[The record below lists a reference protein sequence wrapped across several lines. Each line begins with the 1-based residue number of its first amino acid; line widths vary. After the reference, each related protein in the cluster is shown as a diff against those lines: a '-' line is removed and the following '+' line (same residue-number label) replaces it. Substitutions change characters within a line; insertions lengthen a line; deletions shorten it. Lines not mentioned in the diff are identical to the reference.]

1 MENASLLLKMARDLA
16 IPPVAVQPVNTG
28 GGSSGYQHLDAGD
41 AGPPSPDRVER
52 SSSESSDE
60 VDYGGGGEEAE
71 EGEALYRQFLAR
83 RMAEERLMDNGIS
96 SMDGRRRGRRRR
108 LDFEGQITPRHEEV
122 REDLATLAERFARS
136 EGREA
141 VRRRADQVELRSI
154 TQDNFSQLLSE
165 LFHDGGVTQAKILS
179 PYYGIPLI
187 LCNSGANPGSLLL
200 LLRPCLAG
208 NQSWSPC
215 HSLQTDKVILSQ
227 SINKVYEK
235 MFSKDSTQWC
245 RTKSRS
251 NKIYHW
257 RFIHRWKRLCGTFQ
271 KQLTKKYGTGIF
283 WNPGKIWHFW
293 CFLAFFGVFGCHF
306 HSAVLFLRVFG
317 TAYDIYPPQ
326 TSA

>member
-1 MENASLLLKMARDLA
+1 MARDLA

-108 LDFEGQITPRHEEV
+108 LDFEGQITPRQGEV

-179 PYYGIPLI
+179 RYYGIPII

-227 SINKVYEK
+227 STTTVPILNLVTGGVWLFCAALWQPGFVAREAGKHCLLGVH
-235 MFSKDSTQWC
+235 
-245 RTKSRS
+245 TK
-251 NKIYHW
+251 N
-257 RFIHRWKRLCGTFQ
+257 RFESLDIKC
-271 KQLTKKYGTGIF
+271 
-283 WNPGKIWHFW
+283 P
-293 CFLAFFGVFGCHF
+293 V
-306 HSAVLFLRVFG
+306 SVLIQIRRFEL
-317 TAYDIYPPQ
+317 
-326 TSA
+326 

>member
-1 MENASLLLKMARDLA
+1 MLLLKMARDLA
-16 IPPVAVQPVNTG
+16 IPPVAVQPANTG

-108 LDFEGQITPRHEEV
+108 LDFEGQITPRHGEV

-179 PYYGIPLI
+179 RCYGIPLI

-215 HSLQTDKVILSQ
+215 HSLQTDKVILFQ
-227 SINKVYEK
+227 LINKVYEK
-235 MFSKDSTQWC
+235 LFSKDSTVPILNLVTGGVWLFCAALWQPGFDAREAGKHC
-245 RTKSRS
+245 LLGVHTK
-251 NKIYHW
+251 N
-257 RFIHRWKRLCGTFQ
+257 RFESLDIKC
-271 KQLTKKYGTGIF
+271 
-283 WNPGKIWHFW
+283 P
-293 CFLAFFGVFGCHF
+293 V
-306 HSAVLFLRVFG
+306 SVLIQIRRFEL
-317 TAYDIYPPQ
+317 
-326 TSA
+326 

>member
-108 LDFEGQITPRHEEV
+108 LDFEGQITPRQGEV

-141 VRRRADQVELRSI
+141 VRRRADQVRLSQNKMLEVSQVTLKPLIKHVWQVELRSI

-179 PYYGIPLI
+179 PYYGIPII

-227 SINKVYEK
+227 LIHKVYEK
-235 MFSKDSTQWC
+235 LFSKDSTVPILNLITGGVWHFCAALWQPGFDAREAGKHC
-245 RTKSRS
+245 LLGVHTKNRFESFDIKCLSCQCLDS
-251 NKIYHW
+251 NKT
-257 RFIHRWKRLCGTFQ
+257 L
-271 KQLTKKYGTGIF
+271 
-283 WNPGKIWHFW
+283 
-293 CFLAFFGVFGCHF
+293 
-306 HSAVLFLRVFG
+306 
-317 TAYDIYPPQ
+317 
-326 TSA
+326 

>member
-108 LDFEGQITPRHEEV
+108 LDFEGQITPRHGEV

-179 PYYGIPLI
+179 RYYGIPII

-227 SINKVYEK
+227 LIHKVYEK
-235 MFSKDSTQWC
+235 LFSKDSTVPILNLVTGGVWLFCAALWQPGFVAREAGKHC
-245 RTKSRS
+245 LLGVHTK
-251 NKIYHW
+251 N
-257 RFIHRWKRLCGTFQ
+257 RFESLDIKC
-271 KQLTKKYGTGIF
+271 
-283 WNPGKIWHFW
+283 P
-293 CFLAFFGVFGCHF
+293 V
-306 HSAVLFLRVFG
+306 SVLIQIRRFEL
-317 TAYDIYPPQ
+317 
-326 TSA
+326 